1 MAINSQFFFL
11 PSPVY
16 SQEKVEIIDSA
27 IGELEAGD
35 LSSDN
40 GVIFDLYPLQLTAD
54 QPVLI
59 YLESQDFDP
68 YLILM
73 DGEGNKLAENDDLYD
88 TNAGI
93 LIDQIDPQGYGV
105 VVTSNKAGVT
115 GKYKL
120 QIILPDANRL
130 IEIQGHQSL
139 IQAQAM
145 MDEGSKES
153 LFQAIELFTQGVE
166 FYRQIGIVNREI
178 VFALNRLGTIYSDFG
193 ENTKAL
199 AYYQEA
205 IPLAQQLADSAL
217 EGATLNNIG
226 SIYNALADRRTA
238 IDYYQQALVLIRKA
252 GDKTEE
258 MTTINNLGVAYDNL
272 GESEKA
278 LQYYAEAVALGKSLN
293 DLKIIGTSLSNIGL
307 AYNNLGEREKALEY
321 YQQALT
327 ISRSVGDRQGE
338 AVRLN
343 NIALVYDGF
352 GEKDKALQ
360 YYIQSLVIAE
370 AVGDQSLQGSVIS
383 NIALVLDGLGQ
394 KAQALEYYQ
403 QALELARL
411 VGDRSG
417 EGVRL
422 NNIALLYDS
431 VGEKD
436 EALAYYRQALKL
448 AQETG
453 DRLVEGAILSNIGYV
468 YDGLGQLDRAMD
480 YYQQALA
487 LRREIK
493 DRDGE
498 ALTLNNIGTIYYAR
512 GDYGQALNYYE
523 QALSLSRAVKN
534 VGLEATILSN
544 IGYVEFDQKKYD
556 KSTLFLTQAID
567 LFESINSEDLSDELK
582 VSYFDTYL
590 YNYFRLQESLIA
602 QNQPTVALE
611 IAERGRARALIELLN
626 KRFARDANFIPTEKP
641 TIAALKKIAGDRQ
654 STLVTYALIPTKD
667 LTSPVKLYVYVIAPD
682 GTMEFRQMDFN
693 QDLKDVDFVQ
703 LLQTTRQSVTRRSPS
718 DIIAR
723 RTAQEASTSL
733 QQLHQIL
740 IDPIADLLPSNA
752 DAPIIFIPQGPLFG
766 IPFPALQDSNGQ
778 YLIDKHTILTAPSIQ
793 VLAQTAQQKQRLNR
807 QTLNLG
813 PALVVGN
820 PYPYPDNLNDLEN
833 AANEAKQIGQLL
845 GVQPLIGKQAREET
859 VLAQMPQAGV
869 LHFATHASFDEQ
881 NGLESAIYLT
891 AELGQSKEDLLSTP
905 GRITA
910 AEIFDHFETNPLH
923 ADIAILSACDTGQGE
938 ITGDGV
944 IGLSRSLIAAGVPSI
959 LVSLWSVDDASTEK
973 LMTEFYQQWQQGGLS
988 KAAALRQAMLQ
999 LKQEYPEP
1007 YYWGAFTLIG
1017 EAE

>member
-1 MAINSQFFFL
+1 
-11 PSPVY
+11 
-16 SQEKVEIIDSA
+16 
-27 IGELEAGD
+27 LEAGD
-35 LSSDN
+35 LSADN
-40 GVIFDLYPLQLTAD
+40 GVIFDLYPLKLTAD

-93 LIDQIDPQGYGV
+93 LINQIDPQGYGV
-105 VVTSNKAGVT
+105 VVTSNKSGVT

-120 QIILPDANRL
+120 QIILPDANQL
-130 IEIQGHQSL
+130 VEIQGHQSL
-139 IQAQAM
+139 IKAQTM
-145 MDEGSKES
+145 MNEGSKES
-153 LFQAIELFTQGVE
+153 LLQAIELFTQGLE
-166 FYRQIGIVNREI
+166 FYRQIGIVNRET

-193 ENTKAL
+193 EKSQAL
-199 AYYQEA
+199 AYYEQA
-205 IPLAQQLADSAL
+205 IPLAQQLQDKAL

-226 SIYNALADRRTA
+226 SIYNALADRKKA
-238 IDYYQQALVLIRKA
+238 IDFYQQALVLIRQA

-278 LQYYAEAVALGKSLN
+278 LQYYAEALALGKSLN
-293 DLKIIGTSLSNIGL
+293 DLETIGTSLSNIGL

-321 YQQALT
+321 YQEALT
-327 ISRSVGDRQGE
+327 MSRSVGDRQGE

-360 YYIQSLVIAE
+360 YYIESLIIAE

-417 EGVRL
+417 EGIRL

-436 EALAYYRQALKL
+436 EALTYYKEALKIS
-448 AQETG
+448 QETG

-468 YDGLGQLDRAMD
+468 YDGLGELNQAMD
-480 YYQQALA
+480 YYQQALV

-512 GDYGQALNYYE
+512 EDYDQALNYYE

-544 IGYVEFDQKKYD
+544 IGYVEFDQRKYD

-602 QNQPTVALE
+602 QNEPAVALE
-611 IAERGRARALIELLN
+611 IAERGRARALVELLN

-667 LTSPVKLYVYVIAPD
+667 LASPIKLYIYVIAPN

-693 QDLKDVDFVQ
+693 QDLQDVDFVQ

-723 RTAQEASTSL
+723 RTAQEASASL

-752 DAPIIFIPQGPLFG
+752 DAPIIFIPQGALFG

-778 YLIDKHTILTAPSIQ
+778 YLIEKHTILTAPSIQ
-793 VLAQTAQQKQRLNR
+793 VLAQTAQQKQRLK
-807 QTLNLG
+807 QQALNLT

-820 PYPYPDNLNDLEN
+820 PYPYPDNLDNLTN

-845 GVQPLIGKQAREET
+845 GVQPLIGKQAREAA
-859 VLAQMPQAGV
+859 VLAQMPQAEV

-891 AELGQSKEDLLSTP
+891 AEPDQSKEDLLSTP

-973 LMTEFYQQWQQGGLS
+973 LMTEFYQKWQQQGLG
-988 KAAALRQAMLQ
+988 KAAALRQAMLE
-999 LKQEYPEP
+999 LKEEYPEP

>member
-1 MAINSQFFFL
+1 
-11 PSPVY
+11 
-16 SQEKVEIIDSA
+16 
-27 IGELEAGD
+27 
-35 LSSDN
+35 
-40 GVIFDLYPLQLTAD
+40 
-54 QPVLI
+54 
-59 YLESQDFDP
+59 
-68 YLILM
+68 M
-73 DGEGNKLAENDDLYD
+73 DAEGNKLDENDDLYD
-88 TNAGI
+88 TDASI
-93 LIDQIDPQGYGV
+93 LINQIDPQGYGV
-105 VVTSNKAGVT
+105 IVTSNKPGVT
-115 GKYKL
+115 GEYKL
-120 QIILPDANRL
+120 QIILPNASQL

-139 IQAQAM
+139 IQAEATM
-145 MDEGSKES
+145 KEGSKES
-153 LFQAIELFTQGVE
+153 LLQAIELFKQGLA
-166 FYRQIGIVNREI
+166 FYGQINIINRETI
-178 VFALNRLGTIYSDFG
+178 FALNRLGTIYSNFG
-193 ENTKAL
+193 ENSQAL
-199 AYYQEA
+199 AYYEQA
-205 IPLAQQLADSAL
+205 VPLAQQLQDNAL
-217 EGATLNNIG
+217 EGATFNNIG
-226 SIYNALADRRTA
+226 SIYNALGDRQTA
-238 IDYYQQALVLIRKA
+238 INYYQRALALVRKA

-278 LQYYAEAVALGKSLN
+278 LQYYAEALALGKSLN
-293 DLKIIGTSLSNIGL
+293 DMEMMGTSLSNIGL
-307 AYNNLGEREKALEY
+307 AYNNLGERDKALEY
-321 YQQALT
+321 YQEAL
-327 ISRSVGDRQGE
+327 ILSRSVGDRQGE

-343 NIALVYDGF
+343 NIALIYDGF
-352 GEKDKALQ
+352 GEKDKALE
-360 YYIQSLVIAE
+360 YYIQSLIIAE

-383 NIALVLDGLGQ
+383 NVALVLDGLGQ

-403 QALELARL
+403 QALALARL

-417 EGVRL
+417 EGIRL

-431 VGEKD
+431 IGEKD
-436 EALAYYRQALKL
+436 QALDYYKQALKL
-448 AQETG
+448 TRETG

-468 YDGLGQLDRAMD
+468 YDGLGQMDQAMD
-480 YYQQALA
+480 YYQQALV

-498 ALTLNNIGTIYYAR
+498 GLTLNNIGTIYYAR
-512 GDYGQALNYYE
+512 QDYTQALNYYE
-523 QALSLSRAVKN
+523 QALALSRAVKN

-544 IGYVEFDQKKYD
+544 IGYVEFDQRKYD

-602 QNQPTVALE
+602 QNQPALALE
-611 IAERGRARALIELLN
+611 IAERGRARALVELLN
-626 KRFARDANFIPTEKP
+626 KRFAQDANFIPSEKP

-654 STLVTYALIPTKD
+654 STLVTYALIPTQD
-667 LTSPVKLYVYVIAPD
+667 LSAPLKLYVYVISPS

-693 QDLKDVDFVQ
+693 QDLKDVDFVE

-723 RTAQEASTSL
+723 RTAQEVSASL

-740 IDPIADLLPSNA
+740 IDPIADLLPKNA
-752 DAPIIFIPQGPLFG
+752 NAPVIFIPQGALFG
-766 IPFPALQDSNGQ
+766 IPFPALQDSDGQ

-793 VLAQTAQQKQRLNR
+793 VLAQTAQQKQRLQQR
-807 QTLNLG
+807 ASNLS

-820 PYPYPDNLNDLEN
+820 PYPYPDNLDNLEN

-859 VLAQMPQAGV
+859 VLAQMPQAEV

-891 AELGQSKEDLLSTP
+891 AEAGQNNNDLLNTP

-910 AEIFDHFETNPLH
+910 AEIFHHFETNPLH
-923 ADIAILSACDTGQGE
+923 ANIAILSACDTGQGE

-973 LMTEFYQQWQQGGLS
+973 LMTQFYQEWQQQGLG
-988 KAAALRQAMLQ
+988 KAAALRQAMLK

-1017 EAE
+1017 EAD